1 MITGATLMMLTTP
14 QAAERLN
21 VHPETIRRLVKA
33 GKLKALVLSDSSR
46 ARVRIDEKDLLL
58 FIDQNTTPGNAPLHA

>member
-1 MITGATLMMLTTP
+1 MYYRALNDYRSPLMMLTTP

-33 GKLKALVLSDSSR
+33 GKLKAVSLSDTER
-46 ARVRIDEKDLLL
+46 ARLRIDEKELQA
-58 FIDQNTTPGNAPLHA
+58 FIDKQGAKS

>member
-1 MITGATLMMLTTP
+1 MMLTTP

-33 GKLKALVLSDSSR
+33 GKLKAIALSNASR
-46 ARVRIDEKDLLL
+46 PHLRIDERELQA
-58 FIDQNTTPGNAPLHA
+58 FIDNQCVKS

>member
-1 MITGATLMMLTTP
+1 MMLTTP

-33 GKLKALVLSDSSR
+33 GKLKAVSLSDTARSR
-46 ARVRIDEKDLLL
+46 LRIDERELQA
-58 FIDQNTTPGNAPLHA
+58 FIDNQGAKA

>member
-1 MITGATLMMLTTP
+1 MMLTTP

-33 GKLKALVLSDSSR
+33 GKLKAVSLSDSSR
-46 ARVRIDEKDLLL
+46 PRLRIDERELQA
-58 FIDQNTTPGNAPLHA
+58 FIDNQGAKSWS